1 MGPSGRTRGR
11 PPAHRPGLRGPTGG
25 QDRAPDL
32 PIAPP
37 LSHSPRSVVP
47 PGPPGVVSPLAT
59 WLRDAAAVRRFRRRW
74 LGAAPVVLAPCDA
87 RWRSLAPA
95 FVEAREMAGS
105 GLPVQIAAERR
116 YDRAPDRRRVARALA
131 KGETVFMPQI
141 HQVLPR
147 VARLMVAI
155 RVAIVGP
162 FRDECSF
169 LFLVEGRRRE
179 GMGLHHDGPVDAF
192 WLQLAGHRTVTIG
205 PAVKPGTPDDIE
217 APGRGPGWRTLD
229 LPPGSLFYLPP
240 WTPHRVVCR
249 ARSLA
254 LSLTWSPPRR
264 RPRGTGS
271 SGAERLA
278 RAATRPEVAR
288 SRVAVESLASWDVTD
303 GKVTRRPK
311 RTASWLWTQVPAV
324 AGPSGPKGRFVLWTP
339 DGTFHLADAARPVAG
354 RLADMPLLARSAVD
368 CGPALAPLLA
378 HGILVDEDLPL
389 RILPSDL
396 GTLDGW
402 RFA

>member
-47 PGPPGVVSPLAT
+47 PGSPGVVSPLAT

-74 LGAAPVVLAPCDA
+74 LGAGPAVLAPRDA
-87 RWRSLAPA
+87 RWRSVAPA
-95 FVEAREMAGS
+95 FAEARAMAGS
-105 GLPVQIAAERR
+105 GLPVQIATKRR
-116 YDRAPDRRRVARALA
+116 YDRAPDRNRLTRALA
-131 KGETVFMPQI
+131 NGETVFMPQI

-162 FRDECSF
+162 FREECSF
-169 LFLVEGRRRE
+169 LFLVEGRSRE
-179 GMGLHHDGPVDAF
+179 GMGLHHDGPVDSF
-192 WLQLAGHRTVTIG
+192 WLQLAGRRTVTIG
-205 PAVKPGTPDDIE
+205 PPVKHGTPDDLVE
-217 APGRGPGWRTLD
+217 PGNERGWRTLD

-240 WTPHRVVCR
+240 FTPHRVVCR

-264 RPRGTGS
+264 RPRGAGS
-271 SGAERLA
+271 SARERLA
-278 RAATRPEVAR
+278 RAAVGPALTR
-288 SRVAVESLASWDVTD
+288 SRAAAESLAS
-303 GKVTRRPK
+303 
-311 RTASWLWTQVPAV
+311 
-324 AGPSGPKGRFVLWTP
+324 
-339 DGTFHLADAARPVAG
+339 
-354 RLADMPLLARSAVD
+354 
-368 CGPALAPLLA
+368 
-378 HGILVDEDLPL
+378 
-389 RILPSDL
+389 
-396 GTLDGW
+396 
-402 RFA
+402 